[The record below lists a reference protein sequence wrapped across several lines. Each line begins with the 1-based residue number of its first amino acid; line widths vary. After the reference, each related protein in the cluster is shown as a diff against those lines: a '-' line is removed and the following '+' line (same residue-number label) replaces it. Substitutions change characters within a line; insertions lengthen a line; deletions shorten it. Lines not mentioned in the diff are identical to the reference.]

1 MRWSSTDADIRETS
15 IDAPRMRTG
24 VPMGLSGG
32 TKAMNEAH
40 APYHAHIYYEAASR
54 PLAETMRCVLSERMA
69 AGELAPLR
77 FVGSL
82 RDGKAGPHPLP
93 QFEIHFTADGLAVVR
108 EIIRASGL
116 TALIHPLTDDD
127 LADHTRLAEWI
138 GTPLAL
144 DLDTL
149 DPPGRNKGVA
159 RFGLS
164 DF

>member
-1 MRWSSTDADIRETS
+1 MSD
-15 IDAPRMRTG
+15 
-24 VPMGLSGG
+24 
-32 TKAMNEAH
+32 AH

-54 PLAETMRCVLSERMA
+54 PLAETMRCVLSHRMA

-93 QFEIHFTADGLAVVR
+93 QFEIHFIAEGLAVIR

-144 DLDTL
+144 ALDTL

>member
-1 MRWSSTDADIRETS
+1 MRWSSIDADIRETS
-15 IDAPRMRTG
+15 IDVPRMRPG
-24 VPMGLSGG
+24 VPMGLSGR
-32 TKAMNEAH
+32 TKTMNEAH

>member
-1 MRWSSTDADIRETS
+1 
-15 IDAPRMRTG
+15 
-24 VPMGLSGG
+24 MG
-32 TKAMNEAH
+32 EAH

-54 PLAETMRCVLSERMA
+54 PLAETMRCVLSDRMA

-93 QFEIHFTADGLAVVR
+93 QFEIHFTADGLEVLR
-108 EIIRASGL
+108 KIIRASGL

-144 DLDTL
+144 DLGTL